1 MGLGH
6 LYFNPTG
13 RINRSTYWL
22 KGILLLNVI
31 WVAIW
36 IGLFAI
42 AILQA
47 RNSVNLPYGIEFID
61 SIPYLIEHIAYDLD
75 DEYMW
80 LVLFAIASWFIYIW
94 NGFAIIVKR
103 LHDRDKSAWWILLW
117 MAISVIGGAV
127 TFGIAS
133 IAVAIWSFVELGCLA
148 GTPGP
153 NRYGYYSY
161 AQPTSG
167 QQTGYQQR
175 PAAYGQRQPTGAR
188 SRQQVA
194 YGQRQPVAP
203 QTTRRMKT
211 CPYCSEAIMYE
222 AVKCRYCGSDMPAQ
236 TAQPVRPAAPTQPTP
251 SPAQSLPQPTP
262 TLPTPSPEVA
272 PPESPAQP
280 TPQPAPAESFTKPCP
295 NCDNVVERDA
305 LVCGYCGEDL

>member
-22 KGILLLNVI
+22 KGILLLNAI
-31 WVAIW
+31 WVVIMIVIA
-36 IGLFAI
+36 FALLSSGGDIESI
-42 AILQA
+42 AL
-47 RNSVNLPYGIEFID
+47 
-61 SIPYLIEHIAYDLD
+61 LIVVGVS
-75 DEYMW
+75 
-80 LVLFAIASWFIYIW
+80 LVLIYLW
-94 NGFAIIVKR
+94 NGFAVMVKR

-153 NRYGYYSY
+153 NRYGYYDYSRRTN
-161 AQPTSG
+161 QLMPPQSG
-167 QQTGYQQR
+167 YPSQAPPDPGRRTGYQQR
-175 PAAYGQRQPTGAR
+175 PTAYGQQQPAGAR
-188 SRQQVA
+188 PRQQVA
-194 YGQRQPVAP
+194 YGQQQPAVP

-236 TAQPVRPAAPTQPTP
+236 TTQPVRPAAPARPTPQPAPTRPTP
-251 SPAQSLPQPTP
+251 SP
-262 TLPTPSPEVA
+262 VVG

-280 TPQPAPAESFTKPCP
+280 TPQPAPAGSLTKPCP